1 MPSLRDDALS
11 RLGHAEQG
19 ELLRLG
25 ASARLA
31 EDDVAWILLAAAAVR
46 LDLDRFTRIAAEHAR
61 ARADRGIADLIE
73 QGANRITDLARYA
86 VQGARWDRPAHRMW
100 LIAVTALVLLATHI
114 AAFTIAERG
123 WVGFLSADITELK
136 RIREELRV
144 NPPPDWL
151 TWSADKSGA
160 PAAFVARSPS
170 QVNVR
175 QCQLSGE
182 AGTCIFVK

>member
-31 EDDVAWILLAAAAVR
+31 EDDVAWILLAAAVR
-46 LDLDRFTRIAAEHAR
+46 LDMDRFTRIAAEHAR

-86 VQGARWDRPAHRMW
+86 VHGARWDRPAHRLW
-100 LIAVTALVLLATHI
+100 LIALTAITLLATHG
-114 AAFTIAERG
+114 AVLLIAERG
-123 WVGFLSADITELK
+123 WVGYLTDEVAALK
-136 RIREELRV
+136 EARDKVR
-144 NPPPDWL
+144 NHAPPDWL
-151 TWSADKSGA
+151 TWTKDQVGGDVAFLSRP
-160 PAAFVARSPS
+160 PAEITSVPCR
-170 QVNVR
+170 
-175 QCQLSGE
+175 LGE
-182 AGTCIFVK
+182 LAGTCVYVD